1 MAPSKRRSA
10 TSKSA
15 KSTTSTTPGKAVKPV
30 RAGQAAKAPAKKA
43 AKAVRPAKAGRSK
56 QAATVTKAAAK
67 APSSPRT
74 VGGKRLDPH
83 VMRAAELKAQAGLRE
98 RMGVNGEAFMAQISS
113 RDTEHAP
120 SRRGMTADR
129 ALLRPDS
136 PDGDFTRSDPWRV
149 LRIMGEYVEGFDK
162 LAHIGRAVTI
172 FGSARTHTDDPHY
185 RAAEEVGRLL
195 AEAGFTVMTG
205 GGPGIM
211 EAGNKGAKAGGGLSI
226 GCNIEL
232 PFEQEP
238 NPHLDEMIE
247 FRYFAVRKTML
258 VKYSQAFVIFPGGYG
273 TLDEL
278 FEALTLIQTGKVRNF
293 PVVLFGTRYW
303 AGLIRWLRGC
313 VAQHGKISADDLDL
327 MVMTD
332 DPVEVVQAILT
343 AAAAEHGMRL
353 RMADGA
359 LPVPAGQVAAELRAG
374 RRR

>member
-1 MAPSKRRSA
+1 MAPSKRRGA
-10 TSKSA
+10 AVKSA
-15 KSTTSTTPGKAVKPV
+15 KAVKAVKATKALTP
-30 RAGQAAKAPAKKA
+30 AKAVKAKTPTKTAKA
-43 AKAVRPAKAGRSK
+43 AKATKPAKA
-56 QAATVTKAAAK
+56 ATLTKAAV
-67 APSSPRT
+67 PRT

-83 VMRAAELKAQAGLRE
+83 VLRAAELKAQAGLRE
-98 RMGVNGEAFMAQISS
+98 RMGLNGEAFFSQLGAGEP
-113 RDTEHAP
+113 EHQA
-120 SRRGMTADR
+120 SKRSMTADR
-129 ALLRPDS
+129 ALLRPDG
-136 PDGDFTRSDPWRV
+136 PDSDFTRSDPWRV

-185 RAAEEVGRLL
+185 RAAEQVGRLL

-232 PFEQEP
+232 PFEQQP
-238 NPHLDEMIE
+238 NPYLDEMIE

-303 AGLIRWLRGC
+303 SGLIRWLRGC
-313 VAQHGKISADDLDL
+313 VAERGKISPDDLDL
-327 MVMTD
+327 MVVTD

-353 RMADGA
+353 RMGEGA
-359 LPVPAGQVAAELRAG
+359 LPLPAGQVAAELRG
-374 RRR
+374 HRRR